1 MLDFLKGKDASQVWC
16 SFPNPQFTGKVW
28 VALGPAEQCLAAAMW
43 SYFIY
48 PDHNITNEQGQ
59 SLQPGKAHSVGTQ
72 SLPFISLR
80 LLFSLRSNN
89 TPLFCLYLLS
99 ILPLILCSYRL
110 TFSIKKR
117 RHPVF
122 HGPSQWQITFHFP
135 SSQLLGC
142 MHLYTWLTLSPVWP
156 LVTFSMWSPVIIGT
170 HPQCKMS

>member
-59 SLQPGKAHSVGTQ
+59 SLQPGKVHSVGTQ

-99 ILPLILCSYRL
+99 ILPLILCSNRL
-110 TFSIKKR
+110 TFSSRSWAISVANNLPLPFLPALR
-117 RHPVF
+117 MYAPVY
-122 HGPSQWQITFHFP
+122 
-135 SSQLLGC
+135 LA
-142 MHLYTWLTLSPVWP
+142 Y
-156 LVTFSMWSPVIIGT
+156 LVTRMTLGHILNVVLGYHWHTSAM
-170 HPQCKMS
+170 